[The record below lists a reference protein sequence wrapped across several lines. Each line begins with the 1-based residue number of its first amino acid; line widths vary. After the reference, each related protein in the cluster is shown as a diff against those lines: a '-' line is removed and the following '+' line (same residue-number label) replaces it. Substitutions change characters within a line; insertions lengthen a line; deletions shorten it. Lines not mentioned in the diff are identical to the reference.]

1 MIPPPFGNFP
11 KNYQFLKIHR
21 FLKIQASLTGSHVK
35 EKQDFCAHRKNNFDS
50 KWDLYVARK
59 DALL

>member
-1 MIPPPFGNFP
+1 MKKGAGGGQRPFGNFP
-11 KNYQFLKIHR
+11 KIHR
-21 FLKIQASLTGSHVK
+21 FLKILASLTGSHVK

>member
-1 MIPPPFGNFP
+1 MIYIYPLAGR
-11 KNYQFLKIHR
+11 K
-21 FLKIQASLTGSHVK
+21 VK
-35 EKQDFCAHRKNNFDS
+35 EKQGSCAHRKNNFDS

>member
-1 MIPPPFGNFP
+1 MHYPVAEVLMI
-11 KNYQFLKIHR
+11 YIIMKIENPDTLSSMWR
-21 FLKIQASLTGSHVK
+21 SCEGKTR
-35 EKQDFCAHRKNNFDS
+35 FCAHRKNNFDS